1 MPSGRFKAAV
11 AVLGALVISEPDFAA
26 KNWPDF
32 VDHYIEQVRKTIDAA
47 EMDGYLAVV
56 KNPNGALLLERPP
69 NEVAS
74 LISSDDQSTLMF
86 ASRMMRA

>member
-1 MPSGRFKAAV
+1 LAHHYGSEEAFGAKRKIKAAV

-26 KNWPDF
+26 ENWPDL
-32 VDHYIEQVRKTIDAA
+32 VDHYIEQVRKTIDTT

-56 KNPNGALLLERPP
+56 KNPNGALLPERPL

-74 LISSDDQSTLMF
+74 HLL
-86 ASRMMRA
+86 